1 MKPHEQRVVD
11 EKTELDA
18 KLLKLYEFINTNPLF
33 HQLNDIDRSLLLN
46 QRGAMHSYS
55 EILARRIARFPKDA

>member
-18 KLLKLYEFINTNPLF
+18 KLLKLCSFIDANPMF
-33 HQLNDIDRSLLLN
+33 HTLSDFDRALLLN
-46 QRGAMHSYS
+46 QRNAMRRYS
-55 EILARRIARFPKDA
+55 DILALRITRFPKDA

>member
-11 EKTELDA
+11 EKAELDA
-18 KLLKLYEFINTNPLF
+18 KITALFAFINTNPLF
-33 HQLNDIDRSLLLN
+33 KQLNDIDRSLLLN